1 MESTRS
7 GILGPLVVQ
16 PPELA
21 GVGPLQMVS
30 VQHMLDSWG
39 GQEDTHAAMHGPP
52 AMILQAGRFD
62 FDVRRGRAL
71 KRRYEIWPDTQVNLP
86 VFENGLTQFAQRY
99 QLCSIIVHRGDS
111 PDSGHYFNLYY
122 DAREGSYRVADD
134 NVGSVSID
142 EEELYLYTAD
152 MYVFFYIRCR

>member
-1 MESTRS
+1 MESARS
-7 GILGPLVVQ
+7 GKLGPLVVQ

-39 GQEDTHAAMHGPP
+39 RQEDAHAAMHGPP
-52 AMILQAGRFD
+52 AMMLQAGRFD

-71 KRRYEIWPDTQVNLP
+71 KRRYEVWPDMHVHLP

-134 NVGSVSID
+134 NMGSVSID